1 MKAERDVRAAHAK
14 QLEINEASAE
24 TVKALLDKDL
34 ANAKVGTPRFIAAS
48 PPMSVF

>member
-34 ANAKVGTPRFIAAS
+34 ANAKVGIF
-48 PPMSVF
+48 